1 MTIFS
6 RTGLGGQSENG
17 CRGEEEGVRGAFGW
31 DWDTKNGLLF
41 GEPVEGEAAW
51 DRRGTFL
58 AAAAEGEGEE
68 AEG

>member
-1 MTIFS
+1 MWNGRAKFVWD
-6 RTGLGGQSENG
+6 GG
-17 CRGEEEGVRGAFGW
+17 
-31 DWDTKNGLLF
+31 TKNGLLF
-41 GEPVEGEAAW
+41 WEPVGGEAAW